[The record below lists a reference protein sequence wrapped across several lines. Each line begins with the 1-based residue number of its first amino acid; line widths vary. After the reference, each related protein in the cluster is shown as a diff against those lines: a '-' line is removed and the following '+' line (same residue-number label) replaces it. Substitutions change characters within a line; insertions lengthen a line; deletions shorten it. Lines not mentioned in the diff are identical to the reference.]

1 MEESNDYNNYNDFGD
16 FDDEQIRPPDEVIR
30 ERLVEDT
37 RCDFQK
43 QMDEAFQLSMQE
55 AINQEK
61 VYQAYEDEI
70 INNYLKETIE
80 RKEKFGKLLMDVNK
94 LIKFD
99 EKMKEIYEIIEP
111 VIFTYCE
118 QHIEVWETDE
128 ETYEKIFKTLSSIRT
143 DKKAVEL
150 LKTIIITPFNI

>member
-1 MEESNDYNNYNDFGD
+1 MDESNDYNNCDDFDD

-43 QMDEAFQLSMQE
+43 QMDEAFKLSMME

-80 RKEKFGKLLMDVNK
+80 RREKFGKLLMDVNK

-143 DKKAVEL
+143 DKTAVEL
-150 LKTIIITPFNI
+150 LKTIIIKI